1 MTFLDVVDIQLE
13 RSDYQAPSPVYSP
26 PFRPMLRSPTEE
38 DRAKSGEH
46 HTNSP
51 SLTFQPHRKVLSEK
65 IILQQITF
73 VFKTE
78 RRASFDLSAQPSLT
92 YGYGGSVS
100 PPSLDTL
107 YGPPP
112 PPSPAED
119 SFLSDG
125 YPVVR
130 DLDTLT
136 APAPCHYDC
145 QLLLSLI
152 PSPLYRYHVTQ
163 QRPQPQPSPPDLTR
177 LCQVKKI
184 LLLNYLSSQQAFN
197 TLLL

>member
-1 MTFLDVVDIQLE
+1 M
-13 RSDYQAPSPVYSP
+13 
-26 PFRPMLRSPTEE
+26 
-38 DRAKSGEH
+38 
-46 HTNSP
+46 
-51 SLTFQPHRKVLSEK
+51 
-65 IILQQITF
+65 
-73 VFKTE
+73 
-78 RRASFDLSAQPSLT
+78 SFDLSAPPSLA
-92 YGYGGSVS
+92 YGYGGQVS

-112 PPSPAED
+112 PSPPSPPSSPPSLTED
-119 SFLSDG
+119 QFRSDG
-125 YPVVR
+125 YPAVR
-130 DLDTLT
+130 DIDTLT

-145 QLLLSLI
+145 QLVLSVI

-163 QRPQPQPSPPDLTR
+163 QRPQPQPQPSPPELSR